1 MRGCYL
7 YITLVNYILHVS
19 TEDNTT
25 KILKLF
31 FDGPNVRLHIREV
44 ARRTGLSPFGAMKIL
59 ESLEK
64 EGMLVKEPTPI
75 VVEYHGNY
83 TNEKFLALKRSLNL
97 YGLYTSG
104 LVSALIDFYN
114 VPECICIFGSYAKGE
129 DIKESDIDLA
139 IVTSIKK
146 LPDLGA
152 YEEKLKRKISVH
164 LVKDVKKEDAG
175 FINSLANG
183 IVLYGYLE
191 VV

>member
-1 MRGCYL
+1 
-7 YITLVNYILHVS
+7 VS
-19 TEDNTT
+19 TQDNTT
-25 KILKLF
+25 KVLKLF

-104 LVSALIDFYN
+104 LVSRLIDFYG
-114 VPECICIFGSYAKGE
+114 VPECICLFGSYAKGE
-129 DIKESDIDLA
+129 DIQESDIDLA
-139 IVTSIKK
+139 IVTGNKK
-146 LPDLGA
+146 IPDLSV
-152 YEEKLKRKISVH
+152 YEETLKRKISVH

>member
-1 MRGCYL
+1 MCNI
-7 YITLVNYILHVS
+7 YITLVNNILHVS

-44 ARRTGLSPFGAMKIL
+44 ARRSGLSPFGAMKIL

-64 EGMLVKEPTPI
+64 EGLLIKEPTPV
-75 VVEYHGNY
+75 VVEYRGNY
-83 TNEKFLALKRSLNL
+83 QNDRFLALKRSSNL
-97 YGLYTSG
+97 YSLYATG
-104 LVSALIDFYN
+104 LVPWLIDFYK

-139 IVTSIKK
+139 IVTGIKDQ
-146 LPDLGA
+146 PNLGA
-152 YEEKLKRKISVH
+152 YEEKLKRKISFH

>member
-1 MRGCYL
+1 M
-7 YITLVNYILHVS
+7 S

-25 KILKLF
+25 KILRLF

-44 ARRTGLSPFGAMKIL
+44 ARRAGLSPFGAMKIL
-59 ESLEK
+59 GSLEK
-64 EGMLVKEPTPI
+64 DELLIKEPTPI

-97 YGLYTSG
+97 YDLYASG
-104 LVSALIDFYN
+104 LVPALIDLYE
-114 VPECICIFGSYAKGE
+114 VPECICVFGSFAKGE

-146 LPDLGA
+146 LPDLSV

-175 FINSLANG
+175 FVNSLANG
-183 IVLYGYLE
+183 IVLYGYIE

>member
-1 MRGCYL
+1 M
-7 YITLVNYILHVS
+7 S

-25 KILKLF
+25 KVLKLF

-59 ESLEK
+59 KSLEK
-64 EGMLVKEPTPI
+64 EGMVLKKTTPV
-75 VVEYHGNY
+75 VVEYRGNY
-83 TNEKFLALKRSLNL
+83 DNEKFIALKRSLNIYDL
-97 YGLYTSG
+97 YASG
-104 LVSALIDFYN
+104 LVSRLVDFYG
-114 VPECICIFGSYAKGE
+114 VPECVCLFGSYAKGE

-139 IVTSIKK
+139 IVTSNKK
-146 LPDLGA
+146 LPDLST
-152 YEEKLKRKISVH
+152 YEETLKRKISIH